1 MMATQQRNLTVLS
14 ENLRADLH
22 ELCILAGLDVP
33 EHLLVPLLQVGARD
47 ARASHPAA
55 RRPARTRFRSCQ
67 WWQGASRGAHA
78 ADGP

>member
-33 EHLLVPLLQVGARD
+33 EHLLVPLLQL
-47 ARASHPAA
+47 AA
-55 RRPARTRFRSCQ
+55 LNGSPGGVTNVLSNIVKHVDQLPKRPTAQ
-67 WWQGASRGAHA
+67 A
-78 ADGP
+78 